1 MMTGAA
7 SLGIDSCPI
16 EGFSKPGVEEVLAID
31 TSQYG
36 VAVVVTFGYRAG
48 EQPAKLRQPLADL
61 VEYR

>member
-1 MMTGAA
+1 VETL
-7 SLGIDSCPI
+7 LG
-16 EGFSKPGVEEVLAID
+16 ID

-48 EQPAKLRQPLADL
+48 EQTPKLRQPLADM